1 MRFRHAVGAAVG
13 ALALI
18 VTVPTSANAV
28 DGNFFYQYGD
38 SANPTAGTLENPQ
51 GSECINIPEVEGKP
65 STAFSPKN
73 QLPDA
78 DAMVYSEED
87 CSGVGT
93 KLDPDT
99 ELGPAVKFKSVI
111 FEVA

>member
-1 MRFRHAVGAAVG
+1 MRFRHAVGAAIG

-18 VTVPTSANAV
+18 VAVPASANAI

-38 SANPTAGTLENPQ
+38 STNPTARKLEDPTENV
-51 GSECINIPEVEGKP
+51 CINIPEVEGKT

-73 QLPDA
+73 GLTDTE
-78 DAMVYSEED
+78 AMVYSNED
-87 CSGVGT
+87 CEGVGT
-93 KLDPDT
+93 KLAPDD